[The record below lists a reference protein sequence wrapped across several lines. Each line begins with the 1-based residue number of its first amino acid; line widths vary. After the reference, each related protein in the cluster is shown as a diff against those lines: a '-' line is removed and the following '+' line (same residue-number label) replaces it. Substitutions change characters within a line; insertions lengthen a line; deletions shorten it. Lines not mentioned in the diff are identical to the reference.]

1 MAAVIAMCGVIRSAQ
16 PGAQSPKR
24 EPAPEQAHRSCEL
37 CCRPP
42 ILGSASRMLLSPL
55 YLLKSLLQAVTVKSK
70 SPLAHRHELHRVSPG
85 PDCRSRKCTNPVASI
100 KRARG
105 VDATIAVG
113 KSNVHQRD
121 VGKVNGSMRDSL
133 GSQGGSGA
141 DLVTEVLD
149 EGSRYMRA
157 SSSTMRTFMCR
168 GFAAAELSPPPPN
181 CRDEGGGGGP

>member
-1 MAAVIAMCGVIRSAQ
+1 MNCIAYRRAQIAAHENARSEH
-16 PGAQSPKR
+16 K
-24 EPAPEQAHRSCEL
+24 
-37 CCRPP
+37 
-42 ILGSASRMLLSPL
+42 
-55 YLLKSLLQAVTVKSK
+55 
-70 SPLAHRHELHRVSPG
+70 
-85 PDCRSRKCTNPVASI
+85 
-100 KRARG
+100 AR
-105 VDATIAVG
+105 TRRAVG

-141 DLVTEVLD
+141 DLVTQVLD